1 MCVYDVN
8 KLSALFMDSTFFNNE
23 EIITTVT
30 HWKKY
35 FLLSIALEKK
45 IASKCGFNDFMISN
59 KSHFKNL

>member
-1 MCVYDVN
+1 
-8 KLSALFMDSTFFNNE
+8 MDSTFFNNK

-45 IASKCGFNDFMISN
+45 LHCIKVW
-59 KSHFKNL
+59 L